1 MCLSL
6 IDKYIYFEERGRK
19 CEWGWYVY
27 FLIIRPREFST
38 CYWVVVL
45 QWKNGGLRLWIVR
58 GERVLKTCTKEK
70 GKTYITSL
78 EKCTATAV
86 KKQTN
91 TRSTRLQSTWGI
103 VCVFAKPFHFLPQQ
117 KIKIKKQRKGSV
129 KTNKNKG
136 QCEFECLVFVRDFL
150 FYFENVTLLLSVNL
164 WLGWLS
170 SPAPIV
176 STCSP
181 LPSAFSLVF
190 CQRSSEWSVH
200 FSTFSLIL
208 YRISL
213 SQSLLF

>member
-19 CEWGWYVY
+19 CECGWYVY

-117 KIKIKKQRKGSV
+117 KIKIKKTKEGLC
-129 KTNKNKG
+129 KNK
-136 QCEFECLVFVRDFL
+136 QKQRPMWIWVFSFCPWLPVL
-150 FYFENVTLLLSVNL
+150 FWKCN
-164 WLGWLS
+164 
-170 SPAPIV
+170 
-176 STCSP
+176 
-181 LPSAFSLVF
+181 
-190 CQRSSEWSVH
+190 
-200 FSTFSLIL
+200 
-208 YRISL
+208 
-213 SQSLLF
+213 SLLVSQLVTWLIV